1 MNKGSPRRY
10 AVRRTIAREANMAP
24 TRRDLGRSVLAGTVA
39 LGGAGPLL
47 SRQSLAEPTDQAA
60 VDQAVE
66 ALRKAILDAD
76 EAKLRE
82 LVADELSYGLW
93 PSGAIQNKSKFI
105 DNIAD
110 KKMIYTSVTYSDP
123 SIVIAANDAIV
134 RHRESVEAHSD
145 AKVWSVEFGVLQ
157 VWQKQD
163 SQWKLL
169 ARQGWKA

>member
-1 MNKGSPRRY
+1 
-10 AVRRTIAREANMAP
+10 MAL
-24 TRRDLGRSVLAGTVA
+24 TRRDLGYLAFAGATA
-39 LGGAGPLL
+39 LVGSGLL
-47 SRQSLAEPTDQAA
+47 PARQPLAEPADQAA

-76 EAKLRE
+76 ERTLRE

-110 KKMIYTSVTYSDP
+110 KKMIYTSVTYSNP
-123 SIVIAANDAIV
+123 SITIAGNNAIV
-134 RHRESVEAHSD
+134 RHRESVEAHND
-145 AKVWSVEFGVLQ
+145 EKVWSVEFGVLQ

-163 SQWKLL
+163 SQWRLL
-169 ARQGWKA
+169 ARQGWKT